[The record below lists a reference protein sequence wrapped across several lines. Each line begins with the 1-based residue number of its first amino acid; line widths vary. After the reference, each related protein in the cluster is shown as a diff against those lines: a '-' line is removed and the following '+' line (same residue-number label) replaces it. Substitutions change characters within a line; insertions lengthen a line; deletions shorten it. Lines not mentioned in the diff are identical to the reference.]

1 MKKNTSLHLA
11 VINNNKKVLKFL
23 CSIEGIDFDIENNE
37 GKTPLD
43 IAKES
48 EKDELTDLLINGSMP
63 QPSLNDE

>member
-1 MKKNTSLHLA
+1 MKQNTSLHLA